1 MAILDDRTVDFISTS
16 VTQTVRLGVRLGEL
30 LLPGDCLCLVGDLG
44 AGKTA
49 FAGGVGR
56 GWGST
61 LRVTS
66 PTFTLINEYPR
77 SPDGRILYHM
87 DAYRLEG
94 EGDIFT
100 AGLEDVLDSDG
111 AFMIE
116 WPQRIASI
124 LPADCLWIELTY
136 LNELR
141 RSLRFVATEERSTKL
156 LRQFS
161 QRAFGI

>member
-1 MAILDDRTVDFISTS
+1 MAILDDRTVDFMSTS

-30 LLPGDCLCLVGDLG
+30 LQPGDCLCLSGDLG

-49 FAGGVGR
+49 FANGVGR

-66 PTFTLINEYPR
+66 PTFTLVNEYPR
-77 SPDGRILYHM
+77 SPDGHILYHA
-87 DAYRLEG
+87 DAYRLEN

-100 AGLEDVLDSDG
+100 SGLEDILDGNG

-116 WPQRIASI
+116 WPKRIASI
-124 LPADCLWIELTY
+124 LPSDCLWIELTY
-136 LNELR
+136 INEMR
-141 RSLRFVATEERSTKL
+141 RSLRFVATEDRSRKL
-156 LRQFS
+156 LRLFS
-161 QRAFGI
+161 QRAFGV